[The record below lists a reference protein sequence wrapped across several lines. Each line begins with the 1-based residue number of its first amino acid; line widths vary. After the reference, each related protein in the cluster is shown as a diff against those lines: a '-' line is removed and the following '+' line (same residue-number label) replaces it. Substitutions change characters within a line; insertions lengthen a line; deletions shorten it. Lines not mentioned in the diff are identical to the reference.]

1 MQIREPSTY
10 LDVADS
16 VSLLVD
22 VFTIGD
28 DLFDLSTFK
37 EVQLQKLR
45 GFLTEVYGIQN
56 AQQPPAYWNHQRAMD
71 D

>member
-56 AQQPPAYWNHQRAMD
+56 AQQPPAY
-71 D
+71 

>member
-22 VFTIGD
+22 VFTVGD
-28 DLFDLSTFK
+28 DLFDLSTLK

-56 AQQPPAYWNHQRAMD
+56 AQQPPAY
-71 D
+71 